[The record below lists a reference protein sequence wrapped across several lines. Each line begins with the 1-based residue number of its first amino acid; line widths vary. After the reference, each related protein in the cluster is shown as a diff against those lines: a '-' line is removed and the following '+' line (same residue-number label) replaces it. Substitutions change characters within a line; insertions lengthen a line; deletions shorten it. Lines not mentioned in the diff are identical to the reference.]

1 MRLTKRRRTTRPEMN
16 MTPMIDIVFLL
27 IIFFM
32 TVTQVSEANK
42 ERLELPEQQ
51 GTLEQKPTVLTIN
64 VLQDGEMRVGGRSI
78 TMAGLLGLVDREL
91 IRQGGNRARVTIVVR
106 ADQRGTSR
114 VPNAVIRALGK
125 MGIVRVRLA
134 VESQ

>member
-1 MRLTKRRRTTRPEMN
+1 MPLKIHIDEQPSLN

-42 ERLELPEQQ
+42 ERLELPELQ
-51 GTLEQKPTVLTIN
+51 GTLEQKPTVLRIN
-64 VLQDGEMRVGGRSI
+64 ILQDGEMRVSGRSI
-78 TMAGLLGLVDREL
+78 TIAGLLDLVDREL
-91 IRQGGNRARVTIVVR
+91 ARQGGNRARVSVVLR
-106 ADQRGTSR
+106 GDQRGNSR

-125 MGIVRVRLA
+125 MGIARVRLA